1 MPDDTPRE
9 IAPTNPSDEESKPTP
24 REAISDS
31 GAVPSQGPLDTPA
44 TPMDRILL
52 AQPLENTEAFPYI
65 GALLHCSGKPPRI
78 QDVRAE
84 VQRQLAAIPV
94 LTAVADPA
102 RGSWMSTNGI
112 ELDRHVVERRAEP
125 GQLHSVVGELLRT
138 RLPDGAP
145 LWQLWLISGYASDE
159 YCLVFRVHHGLQ
171 DASGMLHTLETLFAA
186 GHAPSSSSGYH
197 GFASQPKC
205 SLGDRYRALAASL
218 RTMRRPDSWRLAGLP
233 FSSTREYRWADIPR
247 DVLKSTAQDHGG
259 SCNDVYLAALAHVL
273 STWHADNAVSQ
284 APPAEVPLL
293 VAMNVRRPEEVG
305 LPGNRTSFTMLRL
318 PGDAVTLSERLA
330 GTVSRTAQ
338 LKSARDREAQ
348 RRILHR
354 LNPKAMRS
362 FLGRAFSPEFAAPI
376 ASSVV
381 LRHELAFRGD
391 PVRHVEPIMCTHRGI
406 PLSVMT
412 LTYRD
417 TMAACFTSDGAL
429 PGLDGLQH
437 DWVTAARQGSV

>member
-1 MPDDTPRE
+1 MPDDVPLE
-9 IAPTNPSDEESKPTP
+9 IASEISSDYESKPTP
-24 REAISDS
+24 PDAISS
-31 GAVPSQGPLDTPA
+31 SETVPSRGRLDIPA
-44 TPMDRILL
+44 APMDRILL
-52 AQPLENTEAFPYI
+52 AQPLDNTEAFPYI
-65 GALLHCSGKPPRI
+65 GAILHCSGAPPRI

-84 VQRQLAAIPV
+84 VEQRLEAIPV
-94 LTAVADPA
+94 LTAVVDHD
-102 RGSWMSTNGI
+102 RGRWMSTNGI
-112 ELDRHVVERRAEP
+112 DLDRHVVEHQVEP
-125 GQLHSVVGELLRT
+125 GQIQTVVGDLLRT

-145 LWQLWLISGYASDE
+145 LWQLWLLSGYASHE

-171 DASGMLHTLETLFAA
+171 DASGMLHTLETLFSA
-186 GHAPSSSSGYH
+186 APSPSSSGYH

-205 SLGDRYRALAASL
+205 TLGDRYRALTAKS
-218 RTMRRPDSWRLAGLP
+218 RTVRPPESWRLEGLP
-233 FSSTREYRWADIPR
+233 FSSTRAYYWADIPR
-247 DVLKSTAQDHGG
+247 DVLKSAADAHGG

-273 STWHADNAVSQ
+273 SRWHTHHAVSQ

-305 LPGNRTSFTMLRL
+305 LPGNRTAFTMLRL
-318 PGDAVTLSERLA
+318 PGDATVAERLDA
-330 GTVSRTAQ
+330 TVARTAQ

-354 LNPKAMRS
+354 LSPKSTRA
-362 FLGRAFSPEFAAPI
+362 FLGRAFSPEFAAPS

-391 PVRHVEPIMCTHRGI
+391 PVRHVEPIMCTHKGI

-412 LTYRD
+412 LTYRG
-417 TMAACFTSDGAL
+417 TMSACFTADNGL

-437 DWVTAARQGSV
+437 GWVTAASQGS